1 MIATTF
7 ASLGGLGL
15 WAWVGIILGV
25 IALSGWIWLRSVL
38 RRNADYIKRVSRS
51 GNLEEPTA
59 KGLAIRDGITK
70 FFLWYLVGK
79 IKVTGQENLEK
90 LKGKSFLVCAN
101 HGNFADVV
109 VVPEVLRGKGERYMA
124 TDDLY
129 PLLGGLGALLFGP
142 MGVIPCNLTKGKG
155 AAARDTAIKLLSQG
169 NRILVMFPEGYSYC
183 DGSMGYFKKGAVLIT
198 HEAAKNLGENA
209 YILPLYLRYGRYPGH
224 WIRKIPI
231 QLQYVV
237 CLLLAPLYRFGCSVT
252 IGEPIAADQL
262 PADENGDI
270 AEKAT
275 MMLKTRICQLDP
287 KGLAKPGTNVRQP
300 EITG

>member
-1 MIATTF
+1 MIATSF
-7 ASLGGLGL
+7 ASGLSFGPI
-15 WAWVGIILGV
+15 AWVCIILAV
-25 IALSGWIWLRSVL
+25 IALSGWVWLRSVL

-51 GNLEEPTA
+51 GNLEEPTP
-59 KGLAIRDGITK
+59 KGLAIRDGITR
-70 FFLWYLVGK
+70 FFRWFLVGK
-79 IKVTGQENLEK
+79 VKVQGIENLEK
-90 LKGKSFLVCAN
+90 LKGKSFLVCGN

-109 VVPEVLRGKGERYMA
+109 VLPEVLRGKGERYMA

-155 AAARDTAIKLLSQG
+155 AGARDAAINLLSQG

-198 HEAAKNLGENA
+198 HEASKNLGENA
-209 YILPLYLRYGRYPGH
+209 YILPVYLRYGRYPGH

-237 CLLLAPLYRFGCSVT
+237 CLLLAPLYRFGCTAT

-262 PADENGDI
+262 PADENGEI
-270 AEKAT
+270 CEKAT
-275 MMLKTRICQLDP
+275 MLLKTSICELDP
-287 KGLAKPGTNVRQP
+287 KGLAHPGTNVRAP
-300 EITG
+300 E